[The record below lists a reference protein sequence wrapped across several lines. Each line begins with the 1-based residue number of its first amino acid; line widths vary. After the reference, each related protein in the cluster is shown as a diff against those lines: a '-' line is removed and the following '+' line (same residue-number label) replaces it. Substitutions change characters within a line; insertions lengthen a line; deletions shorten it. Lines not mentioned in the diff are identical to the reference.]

1 MAIPVQMPK
10 LSDTMEEGVILKWL
24 KKEGD
29 KVNAGEI
36 LAEVET
42 DKANME
48 LEAFDEGT
56 LLKVL
61 VSEGQ
66 RVPVGAPIAVIGEP
80 GEDISGILA
89 ELGVALAAEKVKVEE
104 KAKAKPE
111 ERPETPKQVE
121 APEVEEFAPQPTT
134 GPEVGRVKA
143 SPLARKL
150 AEEHGLDLRGVVGT
164 GPDGRIV
171 KRDVEVLIAAK
182 KEAVE
187 GAPAVAASAPVV
199 EPIASTDEYEDIPL
213 SMMHEAVAKRM
224 VQSKA
229 PVPHF
234 YLTVEVDMDKLVEL
248 RESLKDVGDV
258 KISYNDII
266 VKAVAL
272 NLRRHPEVNAS
283 FQGNA
288 IRRYKRVHVGVAV
301 ALEEGLITPVIRDC
315 DGKSLGQIAREIREL
330 SERARQKK
338 LRPEEYS
345 GATFTVSNLGMYGI
359 EEFSAVI
366 NPPEAA
372 ILAVGAIVQKP
383 VVKDGQIVV
392 SHRARLTLSC
402 DHRVIDGAT
411 GAQFLVDLKQM
422 LENPLSLMV

>member
-1 MAIPVQMPK
+1 MAIPIQMPK
-10 LSDTMEEGVILKWL
+10 LSDTMEEGLILKWL
-24 KKEGD
+24 KREGD
-29 KVNAGEI
+29 RVQPGEA

-48 LEAFDEGT
+48 LETFDEGT
-56 LLKVL
+56 LLKIL
-61 VSEGQ
+61 VEAGQ
-66 RVPVGAPIAVIGEP
+66 RVPVGAPIAVLGEP

-89 ELGVALAAEKVKVEE
+89 ELSVALAAKAKEAEKSPETGTAEKVEVSVAGVSAELAPAEEVKV
-104 KAKAKPE
+104 AA
-111 ERPETPKQVE
+111 
-121 APEVEEFAPQPTT
+121 AP
-134 GPEVGRVKA
+134 GKVKA

-150 AEEHGLDLRGVVGT
+150 ALEHGLDLRGVQGS
-164 GPDGRIV
+164 GPEGRIV
-171 KRDVEVLIAAK
+171 KRDVEALLAQRGAA
-182 KEAVE
+182 ETTTTPE
-187 GAPAVAASAPVV
+187 GSLQPAAQPVV
-199 EPIASTDEYEDIPL
+199 ATEDYEDIPL
-213 SMMHEAVAKRM
+213 SMMREAVAKRM

-234 YLTVEVDMDKLVEL
+234 YLTVEVDMDALVEL

-283 FQGNA
+283 FQGNV

-301 ALEEGLITPVIRDC
+301 AVEEGLITPVVRDC

-330 SERARQKK
+330 SERARQRK
-338 LRPEEYS
+338 LRPEEYT

-359 EEFSAVI
+359 EAFSAVI
-366 NPPEAA
+366 NPPEGA
-372 ILAVGAIVQKP
+372 ILAVGAIVEKP
-383 VVKDGQIVV
+383 VVKEGAIVV
-392 SHRARLTLSC
+392 GHRARLTLSC

-411 GAQFLVDLKQM
+411 GAQFLMDLKQM

>member
-1 MAIPVQMPK
+1 MAIPIQMPK
-10 LSDTMEEGVILKWL
+10 LSDTMEEGLILKWL
-24 KKEGD
+24 KREGD
-29 KVNAGEI
+29 RVQPGEV

-56 LLKVL
+56 LLKIL
-61 VSEGQ
+61 VEAGQ
-66 RVPVGAPIAVIGEP
+66 RVPVGAPIAVLGEP

-89 ELGVALAAEKVKVEE
+89 ELSVALAAKAKEAEKSPETGTAEKVEVSVAGVSAELAPAEEVKV
-104 KAKAKPE
+104 AA
-111 ERPETPKQVE
+111 
-121 APEVEEFAPQPTT
+121 AP
-134 GPEVGRVKA
+134 GKVKA

-150 AEEHGLDLRGVVGT
+150 ALEHGLDLRGVQGS
-164 GPDGRIV
+164 GPEGRIV
-171 KRDVEVLIAAK
+171 KRDVEALLAQRGAA
-182 KEAVE
+182 ETTTTPE
-187 GAPAVAASAPVV
+187 GSLQPASQPVAAT
-199 EPIASTDEYEDIPL
+199 EDYEDIPL
-213 SMMHEAVAKRM
+213 SMMREAVAKRM

-234 YLTVEVDMDKLVEL
+234 YLTVEVDMDALVEL

-283 FQGNA
+283 FQGNV

-301 ALEEGLITPVIRDC
+301 AVEEGLITPVVRDC
-315 DGKSLGQIAREIREL
+315 DGKSLGQIARELREL
-330 SERARQKK
+330 SERARQRK
-338 LRPEEYS
+338 LRPEEYT

-359 EEFSAVI
+359 EAFSAVI
-366 NPPEAA
+366 NPPEGA
-372 ILAVGAIVQKP
+372 ILAVGAIVEKP
-383 VVKDGQIVV
+383 VVKEGAIVV
-392 SHRARLTLSC
+392 GHRARLTLSC

-411 GAQFLVDLKQM
+411 GAQFLMDLKQM